1 MMAGFSLVVLVS
13 SGLPVAW
20 ILRLSLYITPLLFHL
35 PTLVLALVS
44 LNSFAVGQTPVTVP
58 PSPFYLFFVLLLFW
72 AV

>member
-20 ILRLSLYITPLLFHL
+20 ILRLLLYIIALLFHL
-35 PTLVLALVS
+35 TTLVLALVT

-58 PSPFYLFFVLLLFW
+58 PSPFYLFFVLLWFW